1 MYVGITIDTSGA
13 VELVTAYLTPASNK
27 ERHRGRLLSK
37 IKKFSLVDLV
47 LVLVLVSVMIL
58 ANVVD
63 KSCADAMNATSS
75 HPKRGLR
82 FSIDGSNID
91 MTGMP
96 AQYASTAAV
105 VTALVYAISVVV
117 NSFSIGSFVNVKFT
131 RG

>member
-27 ERHRGRLLSK
+27 ERHRGKLLSK

-47 LVLVLVSVMIL
+47 LVLVSVMIL
-58 ANVVD
+58 ANVLD
-63 KSCADAMNATSS
+63 KLCADAMNATSPQ
-75 HPKRGLR
+75 PKRGLR

-105 VTALVYAISVVV
+105 VTALVYAISVEV